1 MTYAGDDL
9 ELVRAFRK
17 GDERAFEEL
26 VRRYQRQVANVIY
39 LTLGSRAEVDDLTQ
53 EVFLRVYRSLSRVE
67 VTTSLFSWIYRIAVN
82 IAIDELRRRKIKR
95 TLSLDFFSE
104 SSLEREKNIEDPTE
118 PSERVLSDERKQK
131 VMEAIKKLTPA
142 HRAALVLREYEG
154 LSYKEIAQTLNIT
167 EQAVKSR
174 IFRSREELK
183 KLLGDYFKE

>member
-104 SSLEREKNIEDPTE
+104 SSLEQEKNVEDPTE

-183 KLLGDYFKE
+183 KLLRDYFKE

>member
-1 MTYAGDDL
+1 MTHAGDDL

-53 EVFLRVYRSLSRVE
+53 EVFLRVYRSLSKVE

-104 SSLEREKNIEDPTE
+104 WSLEREKTIDDPTE

-131 VMEAIKKLTPA
+131 VMQAIKKLTPA

-154 LSYKEIAQTLNIT
+154 LSYREIAQTLNIT
-167 EQAVKSR
+167 EQAVKTR

-183 KLLGDYFKE
+183 RLLKDYFKE

>member
-1 MTYAGDDL
+1 MTNAGDDL
-9 ELVRAFRK
+9 ELVGAFRK

-39 LTLGSRAEVDDLTQ
+39 LTLGSRTEVDDLTQ

-67 VTTSLFSWIYRIAVN
+67 VKTSLFSWIYRIAVN

-104 SSLEREKNIEDPTE
+104 SSLEREKSIEDPNE
-118 PSERVLSDERKQK
+118 PSEKVLSEEKKQK
-131 VMEAIKKLTPA
+131 VVEAIKKLTPA

-154 LSYKEIAQTLNIT
+154 LSYREIAQTLDIT

-183 KLLGDYFKE
+183 KLLKDYFKE